1 MKYKILYTIIA
12 ILALIGCKNQS
23 SRNNPSNISQKSNNM
38 QHHMNDALP
47 FLDTTIILTSI
58 KYSQISN
65 RDISEKEAE
74 AFLYKYFKS
83 KGVINRNDLKGK
95 LSNDEKKIC
104 VEYNTIHKIRTNKF
118 SGAIISYWLGPAELN
133 GHCFQPSKAIIIAS
147 NSRCKIGCE
156 QFIPNSFT
164 IDSCVTSDIYGY
176 DYECGGRGT
185 LRHFK
190 VTLE

>member
-12 ILALIGCKNQS
+12 TLALTSCKNQS
-23 SRNNPSNISQKSNNM
+23 SRNNLSNISLKSNNI
-38 QHHMNDALP
+38 HHHPSDVLP
-47 FLDTTIILTSI
+47 FLDTTIILRSI
-58 KYSQISN
+58 KYSQLSN
-65 RDISEKEAE
+65 RDISEKEAKE
-74 AFLYKYFKS
+74 FLYMYFKS

-95 LSNDEKKIC
+95 LSNDEEKIC
-104 VEYNTIHKIRTNKF
+104 VEYDTIYKIHTNKF

-133 GHCFQPSKAIIIAS
+133 GHCFQPNKAIIIAS
-147 NSRCKIGCE
+147 NNNYKIAGE
-156 QFIPNSFT
+156 QFIPNSFS
-164 IDSCVTSDIYGY
+164 IDSCLTSNIYGY